1 MPITQSSKCL
11 ASTALWSVVEAAF
24 WREETVSAS
33 SAIDLFWGVVHQK
46 WCENAESKMW
56 LLLCDTKSWYLKM
69 LVYNFHVM
77 SITWKKCTKHAKQQV
92 WILSNDQWHER
103 LKMSETAQTHIQKLS
118 PHINH
123 CQSHTDTWW
132 DGLMDVDGN
141 MWEISHSPF
150 LQLSL
155 SSALCFIPVD
165 EQKPSTAYSSMSP
178 ACSLQVRF
186 DSPTMHNSITHHHT
200 SLFNTSLPTFSPP
213 HHKVWLKISSADGGR
228 DCLVVISAGSYTC
241 FCFIFSALCYSYIVL
256 KCRTVCEGE
265 CVGMWLSL
273 SIYVCRSVWET
284 KLCVSVWEEGNVLPM
299 YSKTLFLCILRPW
312 DFWK

>member
-1 MPITQSSKCL
+1 
-11 ASTALWSVVEAAF
+11 
-24 WREETVSAS
+24 
-33 SAIDLFWGVVHQK
+33 
-46 WCENAESKMW
+46 
-56 LLLCDTKSWYLKM
+56 
-69 LVYNFHVM
+69 M
-77 SITWKKCTKHAKQQV
+77 SCPLHEKKCTKHAKQQV

-103 LKMSETAQTHIQKLS
+103 LKMSETTQTHIQKLS

-228 DCLVVISAGSYTC
+228 DCLVVISAGSYTYLFLFYF
-241 FCFIFSALCYSYIVL
+241 FCPFVILILFSSVGW
-256 KCRTVCEGE
+256 RVRGNVSVCGWVWAFM
-265 CVGMWLSL
+265 CVGVYERQSF
-273 SIYVCRSVWET
+273 V
-284 KLCVSVWEEGNVLPM
+284 
-299 YSKTLFLCILRPW
+299 
-312 DFWK
+312 